1 MKTLRRIPDV
11 VWQKYRK
18 TLESQ
23 GILESQIA
31 HFERWIQQFRDFRK
45 GQPLQERGA
54 RDIEQFLVLLEA
66 NPQVAAWQLKQ
77 AAKAISLFYHS
88 IFDRNWATEGPP
100 LAVPERNSS
109 LEEVSPGGTP
119 YGSHLRNL
127 SRSLRSRRYSPRTE
141 KTYLHWVQRFF
152 RFLGNQPPD
161 RFTSGQVKS
170 FLEHLVLDQKLAVNT
185 QRLALNALAYFF
197 GEVLLSPLGD
207 LGDFARSSRPKRL
220 PVVLSRREIEAIL
233 EVTDGIYV
241 LILGLLYGS
250 GMRLMETVRLRVK
263 DVDFDR
269 RQILLRDGKGSKDRV
284 TVLPERFGPPLR
296 KHLARM
302 KVLHERDLV
311 RGCGAA
317 TFWPALARKFPTAPK
332 QWWWQYV
339 FPASRLT
346 VEAGTGR
353 QVRHHLHHSAVQHA
367 LREGVQRAGIA
378 KRVTCHSLRHSFATH
393 LLESGAD
400 IRTIQE
406 LLGHSDVST
415 TMIYT
420 HVLNRPGLAVKSPAD
435 R

>member
-18 TLESQ
+18 ALENQ
-23 GILESQIA
+23 GILESQFA

-45 GQPLQERGA
+45 GAPLQERNA
-54 RDIEQFLVLLEA
+54 RDIEQFLLFLEA
-66 NPQVAAWQLKQ
+66 EPQVAAWQLKQ
-77 AAKAISLFYHS
+77 AAKAISLFYQS
-88 IFDRNWATEGPP
+88 VFDRNWAIEGPQP
-100 LAVPERNSS
+100 VSGGYRG
-109 LEEVSPGGTP
+109 LEQVSPRGTP
-119 YGSHLRNL
+119 YGNHLRDL
-127 SRSLRSRRYSPRTE
+127 SRSLRSRRYSLRTE
-141 KTYLHWVQRFF
+141 QTYLHWVGRFF

-161 RFTSGQVKS
+161 GFTSDQARS
-170 FLEHLVLDQKLAVNT
+170 FLEHLVLERKLAVNT

-197 GEVLLSPLGD
+197 GEVLRSPLGD

-233 EVTDGIYV
+233 EATDGIYV

-269 RQILLRDGKGSKDRV
+269 RQILIRDGKGSKDRV
-284 TVLPERFGPPLR
+284 TVLPERFGPTLK

-302 KVLHERDLV
+302 KVLHERDLD
-311 RGCGAA
+311 RGGGAA

-332 QWWWQYV
+332 KWWWQYV

-346 VEAGTGR
+346 VEVGTGR

-367 LREGVQRAGIA
+367 LREGVRRADIA

-393 LLESGAD
+393 LLESGSD
-400 IRTIQE
+400 IRTVQE